1 MANIRKLP
9 DGSAVLK
16 AQSGSRTHTMGSY
29 GPHLHVV
36 AENGTATLFDQSKA
50 RLAKVAESGAFH
62 CELTSLDSL
71 TVPYVNRFLSSTGMV
86 VIMDWRTKTYR
97 LKARKVAKTT
107 SWKVPPR
114 AATLLAPAAPPKVVV
129 ATPTPAFVP
138 PTVAPTEQPA
148 AVITV
153 SSEAAPAHHHVIP
166 GMEYLT
172 KVKAKGA
179 GRGFTNL
186 DSIIIPT
193 ADFETL
199 NDAWELRSQGLPAA
213 VLITGPAGTAKTVLV
228 RAFAATLGVP
238 FLKVDGGAVRTADD
252 WAGAFRQDR
261 NTKTWSHRW
270 SPFAEALRAGQPCVI
285 LIDELTRTESPQALN
300 ALLGLLDTTGSL
312 LVPDANSTLK
322 MPKGILVVATA
333 NIGPEFV
340 GTLPLDGAVRQRFPY
355 GVRMDYPPEAT
366 EAKLLVDMTGVT
378 ADIAERLV
386 RMAVQQRIHRD
397 DAQQYPSG
405 SVISTRVLLNIA
417 NRIVLRNTDPRN
429 AVVATLRGQFDPGDE
444 AAISIVV
451 DSQFPK
457 TSPKV
462 SPTEQPAATITVGK
476 HSFNGTGPTCERYNY
491 VDNSYCLM
499 PKAHPVHSS

>member
-16 AQSGSRTHTMGSY
+16 AQSGSRSYTKGSY

-36 AENGTATLFDQSKA
+36 AENGTATLFDQSKV
-50 RLAKVAESGAFH
+50 RLANVNESGAFS
-62 CELTSLDSL
+62 CELAMLSSI
-71 TVPYVNRFLSSTGMV
+71 TVPYVNRFLSSTGRV
-86 VIMDWRTKTYR
+86 VIMDWRTKSYR
-97 LKARKVAKTT
+97 LKVRKTAKTT

-114 AATLLAPAAPPKVVV
+114 VKAIAAPPTVTV
-129 ATPTPAFVP
+129 AAPAFVA

-153 SSEAAPAHHHVIP
+153 SDEVVPTRKHTIA

-179 GRGFTNL
+179 GAGYSNL
-186 DSIIIPT
+186 DSIVIPT

-252 WAGAFRQDR
+252 WAGAFRQDP

-270 SPFAEALRAGQPCVI
+270 SPFAEALRAAEPCVI

-355 GVRMDYPPEAT
+355 GVRMDYPPEAK
-366 EAKLLVDMTGVT
+366 EAKLLVDMTGVST
-378 ADIAERLV
+378 DIAERLV

-417 NRIVLRNTDPRN
+417 HRITLRNTDPRN

-444 AAISIVV
+444 AAISVVV

-457 TSPKV
+457 PSPKV
-462 SPTEQPAATITVGK
+462 NPADAAAATITVGR
-476 HSFNGTGPTCERYNY
+476 HSFVGTGPLCVQYDYTTA
-491 VDNSYCLM
+491 VYCNM
-499 PKAHPVHSS
+499 AKAHPIHTS